1 MSNSERI
8 RIELTA
14 EQTKQIRETC
24 GHEISVLEF
33 DAKELEQRIAP
44 ACATGTHIPVGT

>member
-1 MSNSERI
+1 MSNAEKI

-24 GHEISVLEF
+24 GHEIKVLEF
-33 DAKELEQRIAP
+33 EPKDLEQRIAP
-44 ACATGTHIPVGT
+44 ACASGTHIPVGL